1 MSSTCGIGKRREEH
15 VQMDRRKKRRTDKKK
30 EYAGERRTDKK
41 KEYAGERQ
49 QETCGAALQPLKMI
63 FQNALNRV
71 LIAPDHRENL
81 NNAFTALEEMYNDKQ
96 AQLQELKKDKAAQLQ
111 ELKKDKAAQLQEL
124 KKDKAALQKHKAAQ
138 LEISQG
144 LLQDTRRSLAEAR
157 EKCLQ
162 TESSRHAVLNN
173 RALIEI
179 GLLRKFPGM
188 TTTQALDH
196 FIAKHLL
203 QNPKQR
209 KSRKLRPDCV
219 SVCNQLANQYNLA
232 CSHASVANELSGLMH
247 EISKPVHSRM
257 KAPAGYFVGGP
268 SPLAQAIACVLLK
281 LQGLGSIARDMDV
294 FLIDDGG
301 KIVCR
306 LANGKI
312 QPASPSKPG
321 S

>member
-1 MSSTCGIGKRREEH
+1 MSSTCGIGKRRGEH
-15 VQMDRRKKRRTDKKK
+15 VQMDRRKK
-30 EYAGERRTDKK
+30 RRTDKK

-96 AQLQELKKDKAAQLQ
+96 AQLQELKKD
-111 ELKKDKAAQLQEL
+111 
-124 KKDKAALQKHKAAQ
+124 KAAQ

-247 EISKPVHSRM
+247 EISKPLHSRV